1 MMRTRLLLMIAGLGV
16 VSALVVGGTGG
27 IAWAED
33 TNAEEQALDKKAT
46 NINNMPASPKN
57 DEARAQALAK
67 QFNVPESRVTEL
79 RNQKMGWGEITISLA
94 MAEHLSATSKTPLT
108 TEEALTKIEQL
119 RSEKKG
125 WGKIAHELGFKL
137 GPVMSKVERSEEAV
151 KTADRQ
157 VTERGE
163 SKSKGDRPEKLER
176 PDKGDRLD
184 RAERAERSGRPERPG
199 R

>member
-16 VSALVVGGTGG
+16 VSALVVGGTSG
-27 IAWAED
+27 IGWAED

-57 DEARAQALAK
+57 DETRAQALAK

-108 TEEALTKIEQL
+108 TEEALTKVEQL

-125 WGKIAHELGFKL
+125 WGKIAQELGFKL
-137 GPVMSKVERSEEAV
+137 GPVISKVERSEEAV
-151 KTADRQ
+151 KAADRQ